1 MILPSTRSI
10 VPLTRCVPGGCC
22 CWARAA
28 ETVSAVA
35 RTATFKIRVLIM
47 LLPPRV
53 DHASLRVSLSV
64 AVNATLHGQAWLGDL
79 CGYCR
84 RPGADAVKA
93 SLRPG
98 DLLIHGALKRF
109 IRLGG
114 VGSKHGPGDRFEAF
128 TIGTHHKLDDH
139 DASPGGVEAEGIAKR
154 RIEHHRGRAGRG
166 R

>member
-1 MILPSTRSI
+1 
-10 VPLTRCVPGGCC
+10 
-22 CWARAA
+22 
-28 ETVSAVA
+28 
-35 RTATFKIRVLIM
+35 M

-109 IRLGG
+109 IRLVESAAGMALAIASKLSLSALTLRSTIMTPVQGVSKPRALQSGG
-114 VGSKHGPGDRFEAF
+114 
-128 TIGTHHKLDDH
+128 
-139 DASPGGVEAEGIAKR
+139 
-154 RIEHHRGRAGRG
+154 
-166 R
+166 